1 MNCGQGPWDRGEQ
14 MKRFL
19 VLVPWVAVGL
29 LILALT
35 TAGPAAAGTAQGSG
49 AHWIPVHVINLHKA
63 FEARL
68 GHTTHS
74 RIGGIVYPN
83 VKGKKPLRGQGSSGC
98 AEPNCA
104 LAYNGGPVQH
114 SPHVYLL
121 LWGPHWSSVPAQAAT
136 ATYLKNF
143 YSGLGVQP
151 QDSWSTVTSQY
162 GDSSGSPTFSG
173 TVFVGAFQDP
183 TTPPKGVGQGGLAAE
198 ADVFAS
204 NQRITDLNDA
214 QIIVATQSGTCPAG
228 FSAPA
233 VCGGSGDYCAWHSSS
248 NEPYTN
254 LPYLLDA
261 GKTCGENFV
270 NSSGTHDGFSMVGSH
285 EYADT
290 ITDPNPTTGYFDF
303 LDQGIFGEI
312 ADKCTWDP
320 HSRNVSLSTG
330 NFAMQPLWSNGAG
343 GCVMPIGGA
352 SDTVEVTNPGDQ
364 STYQKST
371 LSLPV
376 GGSSSGNHPL
386 TWSATGLPAGLTIS
400 SANNGVGVISGR
412 ITAAPGVYKVIVQ
425 ATDSTRAFGWTTF
438 SWTVTAD
445 VGAAVTNQ
453 ASGTCLN
460 DRNFLIAPGSQIF
473 MWTCLGGA
481 AEMFSH
487 PTNAGELIVLGQCL
501 TDPVDAHHGGAGTLQ
516 IVEPCTGTANQQWF
530 HNSQNEYVLGQ
541 NFLCLTDPGGS
552 TQDGT
557 PTVIEPCTGATDQR
571 WSGP

>member
-233 VCGGSGDYCAWHSSS
+233 VCGGSGDYCAWHSFS

-254 LPYLLDA
+254 LPYVLDA
-261 GKTCGENFV
+261 GTKCGENFV
-270 NSSGTHDGFSMVGSH
+270 NSSGTHDGFSVVGGH
-285 EYADT
+285 EYAET
-290 ITDPNPTTGYFDF
+290 ITDPFLTGWYDPND
-303 LDQGIFGEI
+303 LSGGEV
-312 ADKCTWDP
+312 ADKCAWDP

-343 GCVMPIGGA
+343 GCVMPIGGS
-352 SDTVEVTNPGDQ
+352 SDIVNVANPGNQ
-364 STYQKST
+364 STYQKSA
-371 LSLPV
+371 LSLNV
-376 GGSSSGNHPL
+376 SGTSSGNHPL
-386 TWSATGLPAGLTIS
+386 TWSAAGLPAGLKIG
-400 SANNGVGVISGR
+400 SASGVISGQ
-412 ITAAPGVYKVIVQ
+412 ITAPPKTYKVTVS
-425 ATDSTRAFGWTTF
+425 ASDSTGAFGWKTF

-445 VGAAVTNQ
+445 VGTPVTNQ

-460 DRNFLIAPGSQIF
+460 DHGRSITPGNQVIMWACIAGP
-473 MWTCLGGA
+473 

-487 PTNAGELIVLGQCL
+487 PNNAGPLIVLGQCL
-501 TDPVDAHHGGAGTLQ
+501 TDPLGGVHHGGAGTLQ
-516 IVEPCTGTANQQWF
+516 VIEPCTTAAANQQWL
-530 HNSQNEYVLGQ
+530 HDSKNEYVLEQ
-541 NFLCLTDPGGS
+541 NFLCLTDQGGS
-552 TQDGT
+552 TQNGA
-557 PTVIEPCTGATDQR
+557 PIVLEKCTGATDQR